1 MIPNVLPAPLD
12 QYAKAIYPF
21 VLSALTVGVNHL
33 FGDPLDLDALRVAAL
48 GVITATLTFLVPN
61 AAQGD

>member
-1 MIPNVLPAPLD
+1 MIPNVLPAPFD

-21 VLSALTVGVNHL
+21 VLSAATVGINYV
-33 FGDPLDLDALRVAAL
+33 FGDPLDLDALRVAVL

-61 AAQGD
+61 QES